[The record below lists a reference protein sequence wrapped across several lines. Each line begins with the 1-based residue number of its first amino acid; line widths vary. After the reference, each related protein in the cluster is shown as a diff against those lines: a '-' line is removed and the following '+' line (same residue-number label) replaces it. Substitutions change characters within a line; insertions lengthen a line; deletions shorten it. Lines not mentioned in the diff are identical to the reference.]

1 MTPHTHVYV
10 NAQRK
15 RMGLILDNGCMRNVG
30 GAMWHRDM
38 QAMLKTKG
46 LQPIRLDLQEE
57 FLFGSDRVDM
67 SKCAW
72 LYPVGIHG
80 RTGVINIA
88 EIESNC
94 PGLLSNSTM
103 GQLDVSIN
111 TGRQTYHIGAYDVWD
126 HKYPVAP
133 SGHAMV
139 HVDDF
144 GDLTQ
149 LDPGHFIERSELPI
163 RKGTAKRLR
172 KAAMMVADVF
182 PCLPCLDKPAQ
193 DSKVESTTKP
203 ASDPQAPS

>member
-1 MTPHTHVYV
+1 
-10 NAQRK
+10 
-15 RMGLILDNGCMRNVG
+15 
-30 GAMWHRDM
+30 
-38 QAMLKTKG
+38 MLRSKG

-80 RTGVINIA
+80 RTGVINVA

-103 GQLDVSIN
+103 GQLDISIN
-111 TGRQTYHIGAYDVWD
+111 TGPRTYHIGAFEIWD

-139 HVDDF
+139 HCDDF
-144 GDLTQ
+144 GDLSQ
-149 LDPGHFIERSELPI
+149 LDPRHLIENSDLPI

-172 KAAMMVADVF
+172 KAAMMVSDVLS
-182 PCLPCLDKPAQ
+182 PSPPTSDAEVKK
-193 DSKVESTTKP
+193 SKTDPPPKSNAES
-203 ASDPQAPS
+203 